1 MENSTND
8 TTILSQ
14 NFWYNLFTQTLLP
27 SFITLTMTW
36 KLKTVANLQEAVSV
50 SLVLFAAF

>member
-1 MENSTND
+1 MSH
-8 TTILSQ
+8 
-14 NFWYNLFTQTLLP
+14 NFWYNLFTQTRLP

>member
-8 TTILSQ
+8 TNILCLITFGTIR
-14 NFWYNLFTQTLLP
+14 LP